1 MADDAWLKATLEAI
15 KERTELTHQ
24 LVQQRL
30 DTLSDQVQENKE
42 AIWGHTKKIH
52 DIELEDAKGSGRGS
66 GRSSTWGVVDRLVTL
81 GIAAIALVVAVGSCL
96 LS

>member
-1 MADDAWLKATLEAI
+1 MPDDAWLKATLEAI

-42 AIWGHTKKIH
+42 AIWSHTKKIH
-52 DIELEDAKGSGRGS
+52 DIELADAKGSGHGS
-66 GRSSTWGVVDRLVTL
+66 GRSSAFGALDRILTL
-81 GIAAIALVVAVGSCL
+81 LLALGACVIAVGSCIIG
-96 LS
+96 